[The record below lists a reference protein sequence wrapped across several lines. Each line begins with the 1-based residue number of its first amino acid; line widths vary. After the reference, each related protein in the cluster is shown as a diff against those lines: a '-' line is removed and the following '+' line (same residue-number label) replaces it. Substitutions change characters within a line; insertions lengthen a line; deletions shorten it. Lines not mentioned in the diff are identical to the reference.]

1 MTLRLYDTA
10 ARAAR
15 DFVPMEPG
23 RASIYLCGATVQAP
37 PHVGHIRSGL
47 AFDILRRWLAAS
59 DYDVTFVRNVTDIDD
74 KILARGAEEGVP
86 FWQVAM
92 RNERAF
98 TWAYDVLGCLP
109 PTYEPRATGHVPEM
123 IALMQRLID
132 DGHAYAAGGD
142 VYFDVRSFAEYGALS
157 GQRLDDMQPAADS
170 DASIK
175 RDPRDFALWK
185 STQTAK
191 PGEPQWATP
200 WGPGRPGW
208 HLECSAMASRYLGP
222 AFDIHGGGMDLLFP
236 HHENEI
242 AQSKAAGDAFAQYW
256 MHNAWV
262 TTSGEKMSKS
272 LGNSLLVS
280 EVVKRVRPVELR
292 YYLGSAHYRSML
304 EFSDEALAEAAAGYR
319 RIEGFVRR
327 AEESLGDGPALVGVP
342 TAFAAALDDDLGV
355 PQALAVVHDTV
366 RSGNAALASGDADS
380 ARIARDEV
388 VAMLDVLGVNPYA
401 EPWAAQSDDGAARR
415 ALAPLVDVVLAQ
427 RQAARDRKDFAVA
440 DALRDGLASSGIVV
454 EDTPAGAR
462 WSLAE
467 ES

>member
-1 MTLRLYDTA
+1 
-10 ARAAR
+10 
-15 DFVPMEPG
+15 
-23 RASIYLCGATVQAP
+23 
-37 PHVGHIRSGL
+37 
-47 AFDILRRWLAAS
+47 
-59 DYDVTFVRNVTDIDD
+59 
-74 KILARGAEEGVP
+74 
-86 FWQVAM
+86 
-92 RNERAF
+92 
-98 TWAYDVLGCLP
+98 
-109 PTYEPRATGHVPEM
+109 
-123 IALMQRLID
+123 
-132 DGHAYAAGGD
+132 
-142 VYFDVRSFAEYGALS
+142 
-157 GQRLDDMQPAADS
+157 
-170 DASIK
+170 
-175 RDPRDFALWK
+175 
-185 STQTAK
+185 
-191 PGEPQWATP
+191 
-200 WGPGRPGW
+200 
-208 HLECSAMASRYLGP
+208 MASRYLGP

-280 EVVKRVRPVELR
+280 EVVKRVRPIELR

-327 AEESLGDGPALVGVP
+327 AEEALGDGPAVVGVP
-342 TAFAAALDDDLGV
+342 AAFAAALDDDLGV

-366 RSGNAALASGDADS
+366 RAGNAALASGDSDAV
-380 ARIARDEV
+380 RLARDEV
-388 VAMLDVLGVNPYA
+388 VAMIDVLGVNPYA